1 MSFRTDIADKIA
13 ALQTQEATDVLAIQ
27 TRAAGQIDE
36 LQALL
41 KSSETWLDEDTNA
54 FAARVQK
61 LASKVH
67 T

>member
-1 MSFRTDIADKIA
+1 MSFRTDIADKIT
-13 ALQTQEATDVLAIQ
+13 ALQTQEAADILMIQ
-27 TRAAGQIDE
+27 TRVAGQVNE

-41 KSSETWLDEDTNA
+41 NSAEAWLDEDTNA